1 MSWKV
6 KERQFLLAIDKYYEE
21 SAYDKR
27 FFKPE
32 NFKQNQFLLKAKKF
46 LKSVEELRT
55 LLIPENEKLLDG
67 ILDNAIEILNHSS
80 ADPSQLPSCIE
91 TLKTKIKAQENLK
104 PWTGGYNFLLNSAFT
119 GLGVTLTTLG
129 LIGSYQTILTLAG
142 STFLLASGPWGWL
155 AFTVGLSLV
164 GCFIAGISAHNAYK
178 NYRFYKETQLKEID
192 EFANLLNSNDTGQ
205 FYQGEPLVDSLPI
218 QVDGIY
224 CSVSH

>member
-6 KERQFLLAIDKYYEE
+6 KERQFLLAIDEYYEE

-32 NFKQNQFLLKAKKF
+32 NFKRNQFLLKAKKF

-80 ADPSQLPSCIE
+80 ADPSQLHSCIE
-91 TLKTKIKAQENLK
+91 TLKTKIKVQENLK

-192 EFANLLNSNDTGQ
+192 EFANLLNSNDAEQ
-205 FYQGEPLVDSLPI
+205 FYQGELPVDSPLVGESNCLVL
-218 QVDGIY
+218 Q
-224 CSVSH
+224 